1 MKVVT
6 MLKKSSLLAFV
17 ALFFAVAL
25 HADNIV
31 DEIVARIGDSII
43 TKADFDKGKKASEED
58 LKQRYP
64 SDWQQKWTDREK
76 DVLRDLIDQQLLLE
90 KGKELGITAETETTK
105 RLNEIR
111 LQMGLSTMEDMEK
124 AANQQGVSYE
134 DFKDQIRNGIIT
146 QQVIGREVG
155 SRIHITTEEIQAWY
169 NEHQKELESEEM
181 VKLSEILVSTQPP
194 KPPASDQDKDK
205 DKDKAAEQPAPEDP
219 AKVAAAEAKAK
230 ELVAELRNG
239 ANFQDLAKK
248 NSDGPTAA
256 DGGEIGAFKHG
267 ELAKELED
275 KTFSLKSGEITDAV
289 RTKQGFLI
297 LKVVEHRPAGIP
309 PVKEVEDKIRE
320 AIYVKKL
327 EPALRT
333 YLTKLREESYIDI
346 HAGFADS
353 GASPNQSKPI
363 VMTAANTGAPTVKD
377 SKVKKKKKLGVF

>member
-6 MLKKSSLLAFV
+6 MLKKSFVLAFV
-17 ALFFAVAL
+17 ALFFAIAL
-25 HADNIV
+25 YADNVV
-31 DEIVARIGDSII
+31 DEIVARVGDSII

-64 SDWQQKWTDREK
+64 NDWQQKWAEREK

-111 LQMGLSTMEDMEK
+111 LQMGLSTMEEMEK

-155 SRIHITTEEIQAWY
+155 SRIHITNEEIQAWY
-169 NEHQKELESEEM
+169 NEHQQELKSDEM
-181 VKLSEILVSTQPP
+181 VKLSEILISTQPP
-194 KPPASDQDKDK
+194 KPPASDQDKE
-205 DKDKAAEQPAPEDP
+205 KDKAAEQPQPEDP

-230 ELVAELRNG
+230 QLVAELRNG

-248 NSDGPTAA
+248 NSDGPTAH
-256 DGGEIGAFKHG
+256 DGGEIGAFKRG

-275 KTFSLKSGEITDAV
+275 KTFSLKSGEITDAI

-309 PVKEVEDKIRE
+309 PVKDVEDKIRE
-320 AIYVKKL
+320 AIYVQKL
-327 EPALRT
+327 EPALRA
-333 YLTKLREESYIDI
+333 YLTKLREQSYIDI
-346 HAGFADS
+346 HSGYADS

-363 VMTAANTGAPTVKD
+363 VMTAANTGGPSVKD
-377 SKVKKKKKLGVF
+377 SKVKKKKKFGVF